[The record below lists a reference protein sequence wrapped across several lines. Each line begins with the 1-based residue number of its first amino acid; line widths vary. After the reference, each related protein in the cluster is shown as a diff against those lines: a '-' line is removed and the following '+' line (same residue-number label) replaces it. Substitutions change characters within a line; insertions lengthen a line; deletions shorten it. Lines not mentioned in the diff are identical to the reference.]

1 MSSYRDDQIW
11 ASALA
16 AEHDHGDE
24 AESYARL
31 QASLATTAGDASEAA
46 VWNEVATLLH
56 KLHSI
61 GQPLKTIGPSDIQ
74 QL

>member
-1 MSSYRDDQIW
+1 MSSDREHQIW

-16 AEHDHGDE
+16 VEHDHGDE

-31 QASLATTAGDASEAA
+31 QASLATAVGDASEAA

-61 GQPLKTIGPSDIQ
+61 GQPLKTIRPSDIHQ
-74 QL
+74 I